1 MDTNLKSTAG
11 YIIPAIS
18 IIGFFIAL
26 FSGQSIF
33 SIIIA
38 VAGLFVWF
46 IYLLVVEAPLPSN
59 IGNLVILFGTLLSLG
74 IFIGYGIEQNMWGGF
89 QFKLEGMILSM
100 IILFFS
106 VLTGMLFRNQLSTSL
121 PSSNSNLSEDDKKW
135 VESALSN
142 IDIKSDEKEPKIII
156 VKQESKEKEN
166 TKDSDDPK
174 LTENQDLLNPGLYS
188 YPPEYYYDE
197 EDYEEDYQ
205 EDYEEDDEDDEDD

>member
-11 YIIPAIS
+11 YLIPAIS

-26 FSGQSIF
+26 FSGQSIL
-33 SIIIA
+33 SIVIA

-46 IYLLVVEAPLPSN
+46 VYLLVVEAPLPSN

-74 IFIGYGIEQNMWGGF
+74 ILIGYGIEQNMHGGF

-106 VLTGMLFRNQLSTSL
+106 VLTGMLFRNQFPISLSS
-121 PSSNSNLSEDDKKW
+121 PNSNLSEDDKKW

-142 IDIKSDEKEPKIII
+142 IEVQSDIKQPKIII
-156 VKQESKEKEN
+156 VKQESKEEN
-166 TKDSDDPK
+166 KKIINEPS
-174 LTENQDLLNPGLYS
+174 LIESPGLTNLGTYG
-188 YPPEYYYDE
+188 YPPEYYYEDYEEEDYEGEDYEE
-197 EDYEEDYQ
+197 EDYEE
-205 EDYEEDDEDDEDD
+205 ED